1 MLDENSVE
9 INVMLL
15 GTVSELGGITLP
27 GNIFR
32 KPLKLQDVRPQ
43 CPDILNSPTQTN
55 FGNARILGAYGPQPL
70 PKS

>member
-32 KPLKLQDVRPQ
+32 KPLKFQDARPQ